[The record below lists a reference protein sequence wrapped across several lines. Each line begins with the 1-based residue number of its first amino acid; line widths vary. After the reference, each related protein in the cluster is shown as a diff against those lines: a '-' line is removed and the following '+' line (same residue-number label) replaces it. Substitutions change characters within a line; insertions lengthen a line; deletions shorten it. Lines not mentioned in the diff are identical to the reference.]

1 MCITK
6 ISWRGGGVYL
16 GGSLEGKW
24 TFGGHTDISLE
35 VAAQLEREGGEERGR
50 ANPYA
55 PKGVSDST
63 VTQGCQRG

>member
-16 GGSLEGKW
+16 GGSLMEGKW

-35 VAAQLEREGGEERGR
+35 VAAQLEREGGEERKGR
-50 ANPYA
+50 RK
-55 PKGVSDST
+55 KGAERTLMPRRASVILL
-63 VTQGCQRG
+63 

>member
-16 GGSLEGKW
+16 GGSLMEGKW

-35 VAAQLEREGGEERGR
+35 VAAQLEREREEKKGAERTLMPRR
-50 ANPYA
+50 AS
-55 PKGVSDST
+55 VILL
-63 VTQGCQRG
+63 